1 MKVRT
6 VMLMGVALLMGKTAF
21 AQEYPK
27 WEESLDYTY
36 ARGNPANVGK
46 PFSLNG
52 GGGALVYNFNGFIGI
67 KVDLQGYGSATRAVN
82 NFVVVN
88 PGGVATIVNSASVQ
102 SNLFTYMAGP
112 QLRVPAHTF
121 RPFAEFLFGGALTHF
136 HGNLVTAESATNV
149 NTSNNAF
156 AMAVGGG
163 LDIKVNKTISIR
175 PFQMD
180 YLLTRFGN
188 SLIPGGNHNQNNFR
202 YSAGINLT
210 FGE

>member
-1 MKVRT
+1 MKIRT
-6 VMLMGVALLMGKTAF
+6 VMLLGVGLLMGGTAF

-27 WEESLDYTY
+27 WEIPVNYTY
-36 ARGNPANVGK
+36 ARGNPANVAK

-52 GGGALVYNFNGFIGI
+52 GGGALVYNFNRYIGV
-67 KVDLQGYGSATRAVN
+67 KGDLQGYGSTTSTFN
-82 NFVVVN
+82 NVVVVN
-88 PGGVATIVNSASVQ
+88 PNGTPTTISHVSAQ
-102 SNLFTYMAGP
+102 GNLFTYMAGP
-112 QLRVPAHTF
+112 QFRLPTHTIK
-121 RPFAEFLFGGALTHF
+121 PFGELLFGGAHT
-136 HGNLVTAESATNV
+136 NLYTNLIKASGATVGPN
-149 NTSNNAF
+149 NNAF

-163 LDIKVNKTISIR
+163 FDIRINKTIAIR

-202 YSAGINLT
+202 YAVGVVFT